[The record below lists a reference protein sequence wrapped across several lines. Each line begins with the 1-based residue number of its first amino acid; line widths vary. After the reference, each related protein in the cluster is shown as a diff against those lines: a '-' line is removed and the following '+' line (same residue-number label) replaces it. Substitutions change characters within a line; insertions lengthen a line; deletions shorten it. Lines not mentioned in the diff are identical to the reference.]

1 MYKSED
7 TWTNCFTLTAP
18 DTNIAIPSVAYLGLS
33 AETGE
38 LADNHDIISLKAQNL
53 YNIGGNTGDNRAPSS
68 GGPSSNKASVKP
80 PQEEKGGWGWF
91 FVKALLF
98 IVAIAGG
105 YIGWTFYRTKQQYSR
120 F

>member
-38 LADNHDIISLKAQNL
+38 LADNHDVISLKAQNL
-53 YNIGGNTGDNRAPSS
+53 YNIGGNTGDSRASS